1 MNVQTAKQHRC
12 PVCRSV
18 DVASTTYQREFHPH
32 GKTVTVTLLTSR
44 CASCE
49 AEFTSAAQHEENL
62 VRLKARKVEYDGL
75 LLGEEIFA
83 LRRRYGIT
91 QQQAAKVFG
100 KGKIAFSRYEN
111 EASYPDDSTTKL
123 LKLAIQKPDVF
134 KLLADDAGVDLP
146 LWEARCEDERGAKVL
161 WQIFDGVVDSTT
173 RSQAQ
178 RELLASV
185 VQASRDALG
194 STFHFESW
202 NAEMVNS
209 PPANDGCYASSG
221 ASYA

>member
-32 GKTVTVTLLTSR
+32 GKAVTVTLLTSR

-49 AEFTSAAQHEENL
+49 AKFTSAAQHEENL

-111 EASYPDDSTTKL
+111 ETSYPDDSTTKL
-123 LKLAIQKPDVF
+123 LKLAIQKPDVL
-134 KLLADDAGVDLP
+134 KLLAEDVGVELP
-146 LWEARCEDERGAKVL
+146 LWDARCTDERGVKL
-161 WQIFDGVVDSTT
+161 RMIFEGEPD
-173 RSQAQ
+173 QLAQ
-178 RELLASV
+178 RWAERRL
-185 VQASRDALG
+185 ALG
-194 STFHFESW
+194 SSRAVHEDLLWSL
-202 NAEMVNS
+202 VNGS
-209 PPANDGCYASSG
+209 GGDVMNNSSANDGHYHASEAMYG
-221 ASYA
+221 